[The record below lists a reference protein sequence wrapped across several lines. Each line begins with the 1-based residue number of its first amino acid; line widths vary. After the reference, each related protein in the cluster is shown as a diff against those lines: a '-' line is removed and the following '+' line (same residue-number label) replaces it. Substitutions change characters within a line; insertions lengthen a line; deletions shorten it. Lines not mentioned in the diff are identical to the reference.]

1 MEYIVKVKKMKNECD
16 IIDNIK
22 DAIDSI
28 KEDIT
33 DFESYISLALEK
45 NKVFIYTDIKRIL
58 ASEVNLILCIFQ
70 EYNYD
75 LEAIS
80 TKNKEFKDCMTFE
93 ISIN

>member
-1 MEYIVKVKKMKNECD
+1 MKDENNIIENMKN
-16 IIDNIK
+16 
-22 DAIDSI
+22 AIDCI

-33 DFESYISLALEK
+33 DFNSYISLALEK

-80 TKNKEFKDCMTFE
+80 TKNKEFKGCIAFE

>member
-1 MEYIVKVKKMKNECD
+1 MKNECD

-80 TKNKEFKDCMTFE
+80 TKNKEFKDCLTFE
-93 ISIN
+93 IFIN

>member
-1 MEYIVKVKKMKNECD
+1 MIFNTRDTVIICD

-22 DAIDSI
+22 DAIDCI

-33 DFESYISLALEK
+33 DFNSYISLALEK

-58 ASEVNLILCIFQ
+58 ATEVNSILCIFQ
-70 EYNYD
+70 EYDYE

-80 TKNKEFKDCMTFE
+80 TKNKEFKGCLTFE
-93 ISIN
+93 ITVN

>member
-1 MEYIVKVKKMKNECD
+1 MKNECD

-58 ASEVNLILCIFQ
+58 ATEVNSILCIFQ
-70 EYNYD
+70 EYDYE

-80 TKNKEFKDCMTFE
+80 TKNKEFNGCLTLE
-93 ISIN
+93 IAIN